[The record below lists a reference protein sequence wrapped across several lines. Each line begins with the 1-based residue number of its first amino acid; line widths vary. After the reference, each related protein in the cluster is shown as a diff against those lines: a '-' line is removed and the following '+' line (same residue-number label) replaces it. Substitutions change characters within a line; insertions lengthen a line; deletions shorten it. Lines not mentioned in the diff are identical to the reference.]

1 MLNSAMKSSAHS
13 TAAQYWRILYADDVR
28 ELRLLMEQILAC
40 DGHTVKCVEDGVQAW
55 AELKKM
61 KFAYDVVITDH
72 NMPRMN
78 GLELVQ
84 QLRATGYPGK
94 IIVVS
99 SDLSEAVDQTYHNLN
114 VDRVFKKPFQF
125 ARLRDLVKE
134 LQQATV

>member
-1 MLNSAMKSSAHS
+1 
-13 TAAQYWRILYADDVR
+13 
-28 ELRLLMEQILAC
+28 
-40 DGHTVKCVEDGVQAW
+40 
-55 AELKKM
+55 M